1 MVPGEVEEI
10 GPWAQEKCGAPT
22 RGELR
27 GGAITTIP
35 EARSFGRHS
44 SCTGAYRWLDR
55 SSPRPARRCSSRES
69 CSLSRASIR
78 IRNLSRLLRLRSR
91 ARREFSVRPRPRF
104 RRTRRSRTP
113 ENFAFHLPGTAIPG
127 MGGNA
132 YLYAHARRGMFL
144 ALWNAHVGDEVFV
157 STPDGLALKYVVREI
172 HPRVAPED
180 TSWIDPTPT
189 ERLTLQTSTGPSRS
203 DPRFVVI
210 ATPA

>member
-1 MVPGEVEEI
+1 MARPIIAAAGAALLIAGILLFVAGEHQNSESVAPLATPVPSATGI
-10 GPWAQEKCGAPT
+10 LGATATPVT
-22 RGELR
+22 TNPPISDGYRIQIPRL
-27 GGAITTIP
+27 AIDLPIA
-35 EARSFGRHS
+35 EGDIER
-44 SCTGAYRWLDR
+44 D
-55 SSPRPARRCSSRES
+55 
-69 CSLSRASIR
+69 
-78 IRNLSRLLRLRSR
+78 
-91 ARREFSVRPRPRF
+91 VVVQQ
-104 RRTRRSRTP
+104 TP

>member
-1 MVPGEVEEI
+1 MARPIIAAAGAALLIAGILLFVAGEHQNSESVAPLATPVPSATGI
-10 GPWAQEKCGAPT
+10 LGATATPVPT
-22 RGELR
+22 NPPISDGYRIQIPRL
-27 GGAITTIP
+27 AIDLPIA
-35 EARSFGRHS
+35 EGDIER
-44 SCTGAYRWLDR
+44 D
-55 SSPRPARRCSSRES
+55 
-69 CSLSRASIR
+69 
-78 IRNLSRLLRLRSR
+78 
-91 ARREFSVRPRPRF
+91 VVVQQ
-104 RRTRRSRTP
+104 TP

-144 ALWNAHVGDEVFV
+144 ALWNA
-157 STPDGLALKYVVREI
+157 DGLALKYVVREI